1 MSIYKLGASSLVL
14 AMCAFAVAEP
24 AMAQDATPPASGDTE
39 SRQAV
44 IVVTATKTETTL
56 QETPLTIS
64 VVNGADIA
72 DRNILEITELAQDV
86 PGLTFSQS
94 PGDLPSI
101 VIRGIGTNNA
111 NQTAEQSVGLFVDN
125 VYKPRARQYRDSLFD
140 VERVEVIKGAQGVIF
155 GKNTSVGA
163 ISIVS
168 RKPGDEFGGEAYGS
182 YEFENERWTLG
193 GSVDL
198 PASDKLKF
206 RIGGQYSDTGGYVKN
221 LAGGED
227 LPATERSIIRGTM
240 VAEPTDSLTA
250 TLMLQHSEQD
260 TVGTAFQLT
269 EILSPATA
277 GYFGYTA
284 APYEKSLDP
293 ITTFLDGVS
302 VPSESDSQNSTDA
315 VLTLDWA
322 LSDKVSLTSVSAFSV
337 MDYEN
342 YSSVF
347 YASSDVPGHPKGY
360 QLFEEDFEQFTQEL
374 RLSYSG
380 DRWNGFVGAM
390 YQDQDLTFDRT
401 IRLQAYLSPGTMSG
415 GIDIGGFAYAGTS
428 GAVLDQGLEAFSAFG
443 LMTYDATD
451 RFSITGGFRIGY
463 EEKTAD
469 FNVELID
476 LIGLASISIPGD
488 LFLPADQRG
497 GISIFPLLGAFGTVP
512 TRTIDDTSID
522 GSLNFSYDLTDDWM
536 TYISFAQGTKSAAFN
551 NSTISGSYT
560 PEPYVIPKEVA
571 RTIEIGAKGTYA
583 NGHGTIG
590 AAAFYSDIADFQDS
604 IYDASVG
611 VTGAF
616 VIRSFDA
623 ETYGLEVESRFQATD
638 NLSFYGNLGLLEAK
652 SKTGGEA
659 LSDAPK
665 FTGLI
670 GVDYVHPLQGDLEVL
685 AGGRLS
691 ASSNQIHRNPDL
703 PRGTGDYQIADFHVG
718 LKNPV
723 SGWSVRAEVK
733 NAFDERY
740 EVFTFVQPL
749 VAAGVVGAYN
759 PPRTVLLSVRKE
771 F

>member
-1 MSIYKLGASSLVL
+1 MSIYKLSASSLVL
-14 AMCAFAVAEP
+14 AMCAFSVAGP
-24 AMAQDATPPASGDTE
+24 AMAQEATPPATGENE

-64 VVNGADIA
+64 VVSGADIA

-168 RKPGDEFGGEAYGS
+168 RKPGDELGGEVYGN
-182 YEFENERWTLG
+182 YELENESWTLG
-193 GSVDL
+193 GAVDL
-198 PASDKLKF
+198 PANDRLRF
-206 RIGGQYSDTGGYVKN
+206 RLGGQYSDTGGYVKN
-221 LAGGED
+221 LAGSED
-227 LPATERSIIRGTM
+227 LPATERYILRGTM

-250 TLMLQHSEQD
+250 TLMLQHSKQD

-284 APYEKSLDP
+284 APFEKNLDP
-293 ITTFLDGVS
+293 ITTFLDGVR
-302 VPSESDSQNSTDA
+302 VPSEADSQKSTDA
-315 VLTLDWA
+315 VLTLDWI
-322 LSDKVSLTSVSAFSV
+322 LSDKISLTSVSAFSV

-347 YASSDVPGHPKGY
+347 YASSNVPGHPKGY
-360 QLFEEDFEQFTQEL
+360 QLFEEEFQQFTQEL
-374 RLSYSG
+374 RMSYSG
-380 DRWNGFVGAM
+380 DKWNGFVGGM
-390 YQDQDLTFDRT
+390 YQNQDLNFDRT
-401 IRLQAYLSPGTMSG
+401 IRLQAYLSPGTVSNG
-415 GIDIGGFAYAGTS
+415 VDIGGFAYAGTS
-428 GAVLDQGLEAFSAFG
+428 GAVMDQGLEALSAFG
-443 LMTYDATD
+443 LMTYDVTD
-451 RFSITGGFRIGY
+451 RFSITGGLRVGY

-469 FNVELID
+469 FEVTLID
-476 LIGLASISIPGD
+476 LIGLAPISIPGD

-512 TRTIDDTSID
+512 TRKIDDTSID

-551 NSTISGSYT
+551 NSTISGSFT

-571 RTIEIGAKGTYA
+571 RTVEVGAKGAYA
-583 NGHGTIG
+583 GGRGTIG
-590 AAAFYSDIADFQDS
+590 AAVFYSDITDFQDS

-623 ETYGLEVESRFQATD
+623 ETYGLEVESRLQATD

-652 SKTGGEA
+652 SKANGEA
-659 LSDAPK
+659 LSDAPR

-670 GVDYVHPLQGDLEVL
+670 GVDYVRPLNGDMEIL

-703 PRGTGDYQIADFHVG
+703 PRGTGDFQVADLHIG
-718 LKNPV
+718 LKNA

-733 NAFDERY
+733 NVFDERY
-740 EVFTFVQPL
+740 EIFSFVQPM
-749 VAAGVVGAYN
+749 VSAGVVGAYN
-759 PPRTVLLSVRKE
+759 PSRTVLISARKE